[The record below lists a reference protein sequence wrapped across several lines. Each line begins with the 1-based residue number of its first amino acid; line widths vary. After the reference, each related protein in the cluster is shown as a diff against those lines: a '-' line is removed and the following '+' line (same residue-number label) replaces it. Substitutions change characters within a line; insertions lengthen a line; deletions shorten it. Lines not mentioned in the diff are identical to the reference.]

1 MLPSLHARKT
11 GGFQP
16 WCAIIGGEKWKEAL
30 GKGKKGTGKKGKKT
44 RLSGGASVAA
54 GRRKTR
60 AAADARD
67 QRSSE
72 RERESGGR

>member
-1 MLPSLHARKT
+1 MH
-11 GGFQP
+11 G
-16 WCAIIGGEKWKEAL
+16 CAINGGEKRKEAL